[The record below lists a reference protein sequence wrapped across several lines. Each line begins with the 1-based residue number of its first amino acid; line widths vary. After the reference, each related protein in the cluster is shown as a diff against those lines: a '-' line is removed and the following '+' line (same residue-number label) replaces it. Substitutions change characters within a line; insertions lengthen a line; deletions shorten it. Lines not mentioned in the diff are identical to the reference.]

1 MAQVTIKLNGY
12 SYTVGCEDGQEQ
24 HLMAMAAQVENR
36 IESIK
41 ALGGSSGEARVLV
54 LTALLMADEL
64 HDLRIEMD
72 GLRTA
77 SPAGRAGKGDAEMNR
92 RVRRLAVRA
101 EQIAADLERP

>member
-24 HLMAMAAQVENR
+24 HLAAMAAQVENR

-77 SPAGRAGKGDAEMNR
+77 GGRPGKGDAEMNR